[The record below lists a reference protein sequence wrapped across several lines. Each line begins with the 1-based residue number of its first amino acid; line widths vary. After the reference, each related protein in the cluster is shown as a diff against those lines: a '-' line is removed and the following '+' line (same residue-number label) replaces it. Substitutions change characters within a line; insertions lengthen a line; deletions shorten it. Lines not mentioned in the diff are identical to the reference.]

1 MKTTLHPARRLF
13 RVRSRAQLQRQ
24 PADRLAV
31 CLLLSLLLNAVLV
44 LQLAM
49 IGGAV

>member
-1 MKTTLHPARRLF
+1 MKTALHPGRRLF
-13 RVRSRAQLQRQ
+13 RVRSRAQQQRH

-44 LQLAM
+44 LQLVM
-49 IGGAV
+49 LRGAV

>member
-1 MKTTLHPARRLF
+1 MSAPLHPRRLF
-13 RVRSRAQLQRQ
+13 RVRNRAWLQRH

-44 LQLAM
+44 LQLVM
-49 IGGAV
+49 LRGAV

>member
-1 MKTTLHPARRLF
+1 MKTALHPGRRLF
-13 RVRSRAQLQRQ
+13 RVRHRAQQRH

-44 LQLAM
+44 LQLVMLRGTSA
-49 IGGAV
+49 